1 MTMVDLRPCLAMCKL
16 LHPLRAL
23 DLSLGHGQSSLS
35 GPILGHLL
43 GERELT
49 TQEKEKAV
57 WIEIDNAFSTPV
69 TQSEALLRRSLGEHI
84 SIELALAADLWP
96 TLIDPGQLEN
106 VTLNMAIN
114 ARDVRKSPVCTV

>member
-1 MTMVDLRPCLAMCKL
+1 M
-16 LHPLRAL
+16 
-23 DLSLGHGQSSLS
+23 
-35 GPILGHLL
+35 